1 MPLGWIPGQ
10 GTKILQVAQHT
21 KENSQDANKNYYSS
35 MNLVKLPETKINRQ
49 TPVAFLCTNNK
60 SSEREIKKQSH
71 LELHQKE

>member
-35 MNLVKLPETKINRQ
+35 MNLVKLPQTKIIIQ

-60 SSEREIKKQSH
+60 PSEREIKKQSH